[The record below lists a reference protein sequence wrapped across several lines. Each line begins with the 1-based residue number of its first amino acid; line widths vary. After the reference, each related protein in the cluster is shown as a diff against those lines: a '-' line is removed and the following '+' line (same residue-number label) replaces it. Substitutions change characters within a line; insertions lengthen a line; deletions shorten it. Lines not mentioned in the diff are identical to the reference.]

1 MNDSLLLGPNV
12 KTEGEKDTGFSDVRH
27 HYCKIAGNGLWFYD
41 RLDNHESG
49 PTIYRALL
57 EQAESKIYVWDPY
70 LGEDDVLLFENLSA
84 GIDVWILTCCD
95 ASRES
100 RMGQNFKRFLSRI
113 KTERQRIKF
122 GLKIAAIDKSKI
134 QAELRKKE
142 IHVRTGE
149 KVPHDRFL
157 FIDKRR
163 VFFIGAS
170 LQYHSVENMG
180 FGTRDV
186 STTMIYEIQEQE
198 QRVFLLR
205 EFMSYWN
212 TDSEKNRMYT
222 TMIYDSEEEENNEQD
237 D

>member
-1 MNDSLLLGPNV
+1 MSDSLLLGPDV
-12 KTEGEKDTGFSDVRH
+12 KTEGGKSTDFSDARN

-57 EQAESKIYVWDPY
+57 EQAESKIFVWDPY
-70 LGEDDVLLFENLSA
+70 LGKDDVVLFENLSA

-95 ASRES
+95 ASKEC
-100 RMGQNFKRFLSRI
+100 RMGQNFNMFLSRI
-113 KTERQRIKF
+113 KTEQKRNKF

-134 QAELRKKE
+134 QTELRKKE
-142 IHVRTGE
+142 IQVRTGE
-149 KVPHDRFL
+149 KIPHDRFL

-170 LQYHSVENMG
+170 LQYHSVENSG
-180 FGTRDV
+180 FGNRDV

-198 QRVFLLR
+198 QRDFLLR

-212 TDSEKNRMYT
+212 PDSDKNRKYT
-222 TMIYDSEEEENNEQD
+222 TMIYDTEEE
-237 D
+237 